1 LTSSS
6 PSPEPARTATPT
18 AGRPG
23 VAVLVKQVP
32 SVADIPVRTDGR
44 LDRAAAA
51 AEINPHCR
59 RALAKGIELARSL
72 RTSCT
77 VLTLGP
83 PGAESVLTDA
93 LRCGAER
100 AVLISDPRLA
110 GSDTLATA
118 RALAAALALTG
129 PYDLVLTGR
138 NSVDSDTGHVGAQ
151 VAELAGLAFAGPA
164 REIELD
170 DTYITVRCELD
181 DGWRTSKA
189 WFPVVVSCAERLC
202 PPARP
207 WDFPEPQSPE
217 ALASLVQRLT
227 ADDLGPGPWG
237 QAGSPTVVE
246 RIDTVTRP
254 RNPAVASGISDN
266 DLDRLVAALREP
278 GTARTDTVQTDT
290 VHTDTVQ
297 TDTAAPDVVQTAP
310 VAEPPAG
317 ARSLIAVLAEPGQ
330 PAITRELLGGAAG
343 LAGPAGARVAVIAD
357 PADLSPDEAGSWGAD
372 EAVVIDGAAAEAAFA
387 VSVASWCG
395 WRTPA
400 VLLAPS
406 TNWGRE
412 IAARTAARL
421 GAGLVGDAIS
431 VGWEHDSLRCEKAVA
446 GGSQVALIRCT
457 SAVQMATVRPG
468 VFPLRPP
475 RRARIV
481 PALRMTAPAA
491 DRVSHTGR
499 EADADAAG
507 LGAAR
512 VVIGVGTGVDAA
524 DYPLV
529 QRLCDAAGA
538 QLVATRRVTDTGLVP
553 QHRQVGLTGRSLAP
567 DVYLALGLSG
577 KPNHMIGV
585 RRASF
590 IAAVNTDPSAPV
602 FASADLGIVAD
613 WRDVARALISRLEA
627 RRPEQVLAA
636 GANHA
641 R

>member
-1 LTSSS
+1 M
-6 PSPEPARTATPT
+6 PA

-32 SVADIPVRTDGR
+32 AVADIPVRADGR
-44 LDRAAAA
+44 LDRDAAG
-51 AEINPHCR
+51 AELNPHCR
-59 RALAKGIELARSL
+59 RALAKGIELARNL

-93 LRCGAER
+93 LRCGADR

-138 NSVDSDTGHVGAQ
+138 NSVDSDTGHVGVQ
-151 VAELAGLAFAGPA
+151 VAELAGLAFVGPA
-164 REIELD
+164 RELELD
-170 DTYITVRCELD
+170 ETYITVRSELD

-189 WFPVVVSCAERLC
+189 SFPVVVSCAERLC

-207 WDFPEPQSPE
+207 PDSPEPQSLE
-217 ALASLVQRLT
+217 ARALEVQRLT

-246 RIDTVTRP
+246 RIDTITRP
-254 RNPAVASGISDN
+254 RNPAVVSGISDGH
-266 DLDRLVAALREP
+266 LDQLVAALREP
-278 GTARTDTVQTDT
+278 GAIQKETVQ
-290 VHTDTVQ
+290 
-297 TDTAAPDVVQTAP
+297 AAP

-317 ARSLIAVLAEPGQ
+317 ASALIAVLAEPDQ
-330 PAITRELLGGAAG
+330 PAVTRELVGGAAE
-343 LAGPAGARVAVIAD
+343 LAGPAGARVAVITVS
-357 PADLSPDEAGSWGAD
+357 ADLSPDEAGSWGAD
-372 EAVVIDGAAAEAAFA
+372 EAVLIDGAAAEAAFA

-400 VLLAPS
+400 VLLAPG

-412 IAARTAARL
+412 VAARTAARL

-431 VGWEHDSLRCEKAVA
+431 VDWEHDSLRCGKAVA

-538 QLVATRRVTDTGLVP
+538 QLVATRRVTDAGLLP

-602 FASADLGIVAD
+602 FGGADLGIVAD

-627 RRPEQVLAA
+627 GLPEQVLAA
-636 GANHA
+636 GATHA
-641 R
+641 C

>member
-1 LTSSS
+1 LTSSI
-6 PSPEPARTATPT
+6 PGPEPARSATPA
-18 AGRPG
+18 AGRPR

-32 SVADIPVRTDGR
+32 AVADLPVRADGR

-51 AEINPHCR
+51 AELNPHCR
-59 RALAKGIELARSL
+59 RALAKGIELAKCL
-72 RTSCT
+72 GTSCT

-93 LRCGAER
+93 LRCGAQR

-138 NSVDSDTGHVGAQ
+138 NSVDSDTGHVGVQ
-151 VAELAGLAFAGPA
+151 VAELAGMTFVGPA

-170 DTYITVRCELD
+170 ETHIKVRCELD

-207 WDFPEPQSPE
+207 PDSPGPQSPE
-217 ALASLVQRLT
+217 ARALEVQLLT

-246 RIDTVTRP
+246 RIDTITRP
-254 RNPAVASGISDN
+254 RNPAVASGISGGH
-266 DLDRLVAALREP
+266 LDRLVAALREP
-278 GTARTDTVQTDT
+278 GARQPE
-290 VHTDTVQ
+290 
-297 TDTAAPDVVQTAP
+297 AAQAAP

-317 ARSLIAVLAEPGQ
+317 ASALIAVLAEPGQ
-330 PAITRELLGGAAG
+330 PVITRELLGGAAG
-343 LAGPAGARVAVIAD
+343 LAGPAGARVAVIALS
-357 PADLSPDEAGSWGAD
+357 ADLSPAEAGSWGAD
-372 EAVVIDGAAAEAAFA
+372 EAVLIDGAAAEAAFA

-395 WRTPA
+395 WRTPT
-400 VLLAPS
+400 VLLAPG

-412 IAARTAARL
+412 VAARTAARL

-431 VGWEHDSLRCEKAVA
+431 VGWEHELLRCGKAVA

-468 VFPLRPP
+468 IFPLRPP
-475 RRARIV
+475 RPARLV

-529 QRLCDAAGA
+529 EQLCDAAGA
-538 QLVATRRVTDTGLVP
+538 QLVATRRVTDAGLLP

-602 FASADLGIVAD
+602 FASADLGILAD
-613 WRDVARALISRLEA
+613 WRDVARALISRLESQP
-627 RRPEQVLAA
+627 PEQVLAA
-636 GANHA
+636 GATHA
-641 R
+641 S

>member
-1 LTSSS
+1 MTGST
-6 PSPEPARTATPT
+6 PA

-32 SVADIPVRTDGR
+32 AVADIPVRADGR
-44 LDRAAAA
+44 LDRGAAA
-51 AEINPHCR
+51 AELNPHCR

-72 RTSCT
+72 ATSCT

-83 PGAESVLTDA
+83 PGAEAVLTDA

-138 NSVDSDTGHVGAQ
+138 NSVDSDTGHVGVQ
-151 VAELAGLAFAGPA
+151 VAELAGLAFVGPA

-181 DGWRTSKA
+181 DGWRTSRA
-189 WFPVVVSCAERLC
+189 SFPVVLSCAERLC

-207 WDFPEPQSPE
+207 PDSPDPQSFE
-217 ALASLVQRLT
+217 AQSLRIQLLT

-246 RIDTVTRP
+246 RIDTVARP
-254 RNPAVASGISDN
+254 RKPAVLSGISDSN
-266 DLDRLVAALREP
+266 LDRLVAALSEP
-278 GTARTDTVQTDT
+278 GPVQPGPVAREAV
-290 VHTDTVQ
+290 
-297 TDTAAPDVVQTAP
+297 PSAP
-310 VAEPPAG
+310 VAEPSAG
-317 ARSLIAVLAEPGQ
+317 ARGLIAVLAEPGQ

-343 LAGPAGARVAVIAD
+343 LAGPAGARVAVIAVS
-357 PADLSPDEAGSWGAD
+357 ADLSPDEAGSWGAD

-412 IAARTAARL
+412 VAARAAARL

-431 VGWEHDSLRCEKAVA
+431 VDWDAGREHGWLRCGKAVA

-468 VFPLRPP
+468 IFPLRPQRP
-475 RRARIV
+475 ARLV
-481 PALRMTAPAA
+481 PVLRMTAPAA

-529 QRLCDAAGA
+529 QQLCEAAGA

-627 RRPEQVLAA
+627 RLPEQVLAA